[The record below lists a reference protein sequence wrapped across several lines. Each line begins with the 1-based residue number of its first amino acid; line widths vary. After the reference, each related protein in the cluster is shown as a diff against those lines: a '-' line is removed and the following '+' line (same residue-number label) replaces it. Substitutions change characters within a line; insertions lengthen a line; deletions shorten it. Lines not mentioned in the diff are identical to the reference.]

1 MSKVKPD
8 LIKRHKGEKRQVPQI
23 TIKVLIKKVWYDKI
37 IDIDRLLFNIK
48 SYDDY
53 EISPEDMEKAKPYL

>member
-23 TIKVLIKKVWYDKI
+23 TIKVLIKKIWYNKT

-48 SYDDY
+48 TYDDY
-53 EISPEDMEKAKPYL
+53 EISPEDFERAKAYL